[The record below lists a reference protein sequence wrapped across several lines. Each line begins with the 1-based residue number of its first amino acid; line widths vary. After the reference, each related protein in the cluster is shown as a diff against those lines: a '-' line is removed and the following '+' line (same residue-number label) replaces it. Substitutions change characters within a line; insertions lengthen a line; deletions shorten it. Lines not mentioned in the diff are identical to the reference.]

1 MKATITTEATGDEEI
16 QGTVSKV
23 INTVSSGGGNSA
35 GGAGGLN
42 GGSSSAGYKAEITI
56 DNSSDLLIGMNAKA
70 KIILDGKS
78 DVFAVPYD
86 AITTD
91 ENGNDVIYIAKD
103 NGNGKYT
110 VEEMPITKGTETDYY
125 TEISGSGL
133 L

>member
-1 MKATITTEATGDEEI
+1 
-16 QGTVSKV
+16 
-23 INTVSSGGGNSA
+23 
-35 GGAGGLN
+35 
-42 GGSSSAGYKAEITI
+42 
-56 DNSSDLLIGMNAKA
+56 MNAKA

-133 L
+133 EDGLIVITQPSMTSVGSETEISLDGGDMDVQVDENGNVIGGADDGVVIE